1 METQETL
8 NYIAR
13 ALNAVN
19 IIGKAVQR
27 EPTYESII
35 GSFINGMKLKDN
47 YYDIE
52 EHCVKFLTALSG
64 VGGPVAEA
72 SDMIK
77 KKWMSICTTVG
88 LNITFEGNASKMDDM
103 PSAANAVQMKG
114 HASDKILLAT
124 NLLLDKKPEKSDL
137 LRLFKS
143 SAAHYMIIGTAFDVE
158 VDDLSPHNPEA
169 TTINLI
175 KVFQK
180 WLHSNNDV
188 TWRNIVQVCEDYPD
202 ELGEA
207 KANVQKFLL
216 SDRALAKYLK

>member
-8 NYIAR
+8 KDIAR

-47 YYDIE
+47 ISDIE

-88 LNITFEGNASKMDDM
+88 LNMTFEGK
-103 PSAANAVQMKG
+103 
-114 HASDKILLAT
+114 LCET
-124 NLLLDKKPEKSDL
+124 CF
-137 LRLFKS
+137 LRTIFK
-143 SAAHYMIIGTAFDVE
+143 
-158 VDDLSPHNPEA
+158 L
-169 TTINLI
+169 
-175 KVFQK
+175 
-180 WLHSNNDV
+180 
-188 TWRNIVQVCEDYPD
+188 
-202 ELGEA
+202 
-207 KANVQKFLL
+207 
-216 SDRALAKYLK
+216 KYSFCV